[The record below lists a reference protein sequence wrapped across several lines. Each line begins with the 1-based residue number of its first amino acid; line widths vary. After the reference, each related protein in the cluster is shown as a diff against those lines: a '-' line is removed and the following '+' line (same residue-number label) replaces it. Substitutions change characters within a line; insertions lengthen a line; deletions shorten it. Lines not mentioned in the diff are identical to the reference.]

1 MAKWYFYHF
10 ATFISEPTLCA
21 NCLCAIGCVLMLV
34 QTALWTLDKKNLS
47 AMMITKSEPT
57 LCANCLS
64 GIGFV
69 LMHLEKMWTLD
80 KNLSAMMITKSE
92 PTCVQSAYVQL
103 LVCSC
108 TWTIIL
114 DICLVVLVC
123 LCTWKKC
130 GLWTKIMDIT
140 WKKCGLGKN
149 VDFGQKMWTWKNF
162 LTKKNLEKKT

>member
-1 MAKWYFYHF
+1 
-10 ATFISEPTLCA
+10 
-21 NCLCAIGCVLMLV
+21 
-34 QTALWTLDKKNLS
+34 
-47 AMMITKSEPT
+47 MITKSEPT

-69 LMHLEKMWTLD
+69 LMHLEKMWTFD

-140 WKKCGLGKN
+140 CKKCGLAKN
-149 VDFGQKMWTWKNF
+149 VD
-162 LTKKNLEKKT
+162 LETKKKKLEKKTWKKCQLKKKPAKKLTKTKKKKKKKKKKKS